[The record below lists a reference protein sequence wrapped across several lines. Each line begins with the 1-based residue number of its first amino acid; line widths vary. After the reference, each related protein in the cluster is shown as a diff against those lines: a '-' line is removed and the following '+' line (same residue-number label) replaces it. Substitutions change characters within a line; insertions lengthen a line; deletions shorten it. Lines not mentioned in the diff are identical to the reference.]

1 MPDSHAIVLTLQRY
15 TIFRGLT
22 YLIYAGL
29 WLYYMQGL
37 LHSSTTDQYCRDVQP
52 TLRTVLLVISWIK
65 LVVSI
70 VFVCFVL
77 SNVLLKPSVEQFAL
91 LLAMVVILGIF
102 LYQIQFLN
110 AVEASNAKTGDCDEV
125 ETHKRRMVYV
135 FTVVIFVF
143 GVFLVAF
150 GLTGGSFLDTM
161 VNAAQEAR
169 KRTSGLLK

>member
-125 ETHKRRMVYV
+125 ETHKRKIALQHPAINATGFDIRKSVAGTL
-135 FTVVIFVF
+135 FEFATADSTIPL
-143 GVFLVAF
+143 LV
-150 GLTGGSFLDTM
+150 
-161 VNAAQEAR
+161 
-169 KRTSGLLK
+169 LLIHY